1 MDGRTTKILVGWSP
15 EFRWPFGY
23 YTIAVDSATT
33 AERFDSRDIKTAGC
47 MRCMPCVVFLHMPHL
62 PPRSY
67 RPALPPTRTLLYTQ
81 TQTSES
87 APAPITAVV
96 KTVSAQLSND
106 HPDWEVNERRVAKFV
121 KKTMTAPDSNA
132 GAASGTKKTTKFKFT
147 SPIAK
152 LKKKKAAK
160 EELLASAIKE
170 AAPAAEEAVTP
181 IKMAAEDVV
190 ETAKDAY
197 KEEKESDS
205 EPWCGGCVI
214 C

>member
-1 MDGRTTKILVGWSP
+1 MVARVPMAIWVPLRLILLILQKVLSQKYQNGCLYALQ
-15 EFRWPFGY
+15 R
-23 YTIAVDSATT
+23 AVCCISLLVLTD
-33 AERFDSRDIKTAGC
+33 
-47 MRCMPCVVFLHMPHL
+47 PHCL
-62 PPRSY
+62 
-67 RPALPPTRTLLYTQ
+67 RPAPSSYTQ

-121 KKTMTAPDSNA
+121 KKTMTDPNA

-160 EELLASAIKE
+160 EESLASAIKE
-170 AAPAAEEAVTP
+170 AAPAAKDAVTP
-181 IKMAAEDVV
+181 VKMAAEETV

-205 EPWCGGCVI
+205 EPCCSGCVV

>member
-1 MDGRTTKILVGWSP
+1 MDEPQKFSWVGPQSSDGHLGIIPLRWILLILQKDLTP
-15 EFRWPFGY
+15 EISKRL
-23 YTIAVDSATT
+23 VV
-33 AERFDSRDIKTAGC
+33 
-47 MRCMPCVVFLHMPHL
+47 CVACRVLYFFTCRISLLVLTDPHCL
-62 PPRSY
+62 
-67 RPALPPTRTLLYTQ
+67 RPAPSSYTQ

-96 KTVSAQLSND
+96 KTVSTQISND

-121 KKTMTAPDSNA
+121 KKTMTDPNA

-160 EELLASAIKE
+160 EESLASAIKE
-170 AAPAAEEAVTP
+170 AAPAAKDAVTP
-181 IKMAAEDVV
+181 VKMAAEETV